1 MKKKKVKCSA
11 PGKII
16 FFGEH
21 SVVYKKK
28 AIAGAIDSRI
38 TVEACGYTDDKKE
51 FIVIFDKTTSLLFT
65 MKSISDLRTNISDNH
80 KDSADVITK
89 FVHHSLPSA
98 DKFHQKAV
106 VLLLFAYCKS
116 VDHCKEE
123 FDSIEV
129 KVSSELPTGCGL
141 GSSAAY
147 SVASSATF
155 LTLFNAFDLDPSK
168 NFETDSLKAINYLA
182 YEMEKLNHG
191 SPSGVDN
198 TVSTFGGVLI
208 YKKGCYNFL
217 SKPPQLNLLVV
228 NSCVSRDTKKVVE
241 KVRNCY
247 DQYTEVIEP
256 VLHSMD
262 QISNMAEECFIQL
275 SLEGW
280 LLLCLV

>member
-1 MKKKKVKCSA
+1 MKKTVKCSA

-38 TVEACGYTDDKKE
+38 TVEASGYIDEKKE
-51 FIVIFDKTTSLLFT
+51 FKVIFDKTTSLKLT
-65 MKSISDLRTNISDNH
+65 MKSIFHLCTKISDNRE
-80 KDSADVITK
+80 DSADVISK
-89 FVHHSLPSA
+89 FVHHNLPSA
-98 DKFHQKAV
+98 DKFHKKAV

-116 VDHCKEE
+116 VGLCKEK
-123 FDSIEV
+123 FGSIEV
-129 KVSSELPTGCGL
+129 NVSSELPTGCGL
-141 GSSAAY
+141 GSSAAF
-147 SVASSATF
+147 SVASSAA
-155 LTLFNAFDLDPSK
+155 LYTLFNAFDLDSAK
-168 NFETDSLKAINYLA
+168 NFDANSLKIVNDLA

-198 TVSTFGGVLI
+198 TVSTYGGVLI
-208 YKKGCYNFL
+208 YKNGSHHFL
-217 SKPPQLNLLVV
+217 SKPPQLDLLVV

-247 DQYTEVIEP
+247 EQYTEVIEP

-262 QISNMAEECFIQL
+262 QISNMAEKCFIQL
-275 SLEGW
+275 SLEG
-280 LLLCLV
+280 